1 MRWSMIYLSEHARM
15 TNRALFDLCH
25 ISRSHYISV
34 VTLDLMTWEPS
45 QQHTSSFFCSYFRLL
60 VISSDTVGVWIVK
73 NNKIGQYLHI
83 RQCQVMGLA
92 VEATN
97 TLPVHKNLENIISD
111 SERVRHNYCTVP
123 KLAKI
128 SIKQWNVCRVCMSA
142 WLCMG
147 VSSPVLCLWYCS
159 WSSELLHMWWWFHT
173 GYNHMTDRCYCWQGD
188 SPYSP
193 ASLKCMAGRTD
204 EYVACWW

>member
-1 MRWSMIYLSEHARM
+1 MIHDLPVWTCQDDKQSTVWSVPHFTQSLYQCCHTGFNDLGTISAACKLSL
-15 TNRALFDLCH
+15 LFSL
-25 ISRSHYISV
+25 
-34 VTLDLMTWEPS
+34 
-45 QQHTSSFFCSYFRLL
+45 RLL
-60 VISSDTVGVWIVK
+60 VISSDTVGVSIVK

-147 VSSPVLCLWYCS
+147 VSSPVLCLWCCS

-173 GYNHMTDRCYCWQGD
+173 GYNHMTDRCYCWWGD

-193 ASLKCMAGRTD
+193 ASLRCMAGWTD